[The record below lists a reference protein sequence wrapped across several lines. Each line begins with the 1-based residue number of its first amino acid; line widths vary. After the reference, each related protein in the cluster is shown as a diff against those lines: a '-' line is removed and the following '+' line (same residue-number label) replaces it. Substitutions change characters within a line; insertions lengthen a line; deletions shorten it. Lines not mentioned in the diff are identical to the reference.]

1 MVIALL
7 IFALFTVINM
17 TVFRLAEQEIA
28 QLERTIILKEA
39 EVRIQ
44 YHLVQKHPHCPSV
57 ILPVRRLYS
66 LFGCYASCS
75 SVMLPVRLLC
85 FLFVCY
91 ASCSSV
97 MLPVRLLCF
106 LLMLCSLFDEK
117 IKITA
122 PYCSSVMLSVHLFAA
137 G

>member
-44 YHLVQKHPHCPSV
+44 YHLVQKHAHCPSV
-57 ILPVRRLYS
+57 IIPVT
-66 LFGCYASCS
+66 
-75 SVMLPVRLLC
+75 LPVRL
-85 FLFVCY
+85 
-91 ASCSSV
+91 
-97 MLPVRLLCF
+97 
-106 LLMLCSLFDEK
+106 
-117 IKITA
+117 
-122 PYCSSVMLSVHLFAA
+122 
-137 G
+137 

>member
-39 EVRIQ
+39 EVRIR
-44 YHLVQKHPHCPSV
+44 HTVPPSPETSA
-57 ILPVRRLYS
+57 LS
-66 LFGCYASCS
+66 FCYTACS
-75 SVMLPVRLLC
+75 SVILPVRLLC